1 MQEKN
6 SNLFF
11 HFFSNIANKN
21 IRYFLEKLSIFEKK
35 PISVKK
41 ILNTP
46 QKFILYEEIY
56 SLIQK
61 EICFFFLPYKNSI
74 NYLFTSKSK
83 QTFAADVFKK
93 PQVCFFFKKKK
104 KKKKKK

>member
-1 MQEKN
+1 MII
-6 SNLFF
+6 FF
-11 HFFSNIANKN
+11 PFFFQILLTKILGN
-21 IRYFLEKLSIFEKK
+21 FLEKLSIFEKK

-41 ILNTP
+41 ILKNP

-93 PQVCFFFKKKK
+93 PQAPIFI
-104 KKKKKK
+104 

>member
-1 MQEKN
+1 LK
-6 SNLFF
+6 
-11 HFFSNIANKN
+11 
-21 IRYFLEKLSIFEKK
+21 KK

-41 ILNTP
+41 ILNNP

-61 EICFFFLPYKNSI
+61 EICFFLPYKNSI

-83 QTFAADVFKK
+83 QTVAADVFKK
-93 PQVCFFFKKKK
+93 PQAPIFFVIHTQYIMLYDMDILRKKHRV
-104 KKKKKK
+104 

>member
-41 ILNTP
+41 ILNNP

-61 EICFFFLPYKNSI
+61 EICFFYPTKTPSTICLLLKVNKQLLLMFLKNH
-74 NYLFTSKSK
+74 
-83 QTFAADVFKK
+83 K
-93 PQVCFFFKKKK
+93 PPFLYNVV
-104 KKKKKK
+104 